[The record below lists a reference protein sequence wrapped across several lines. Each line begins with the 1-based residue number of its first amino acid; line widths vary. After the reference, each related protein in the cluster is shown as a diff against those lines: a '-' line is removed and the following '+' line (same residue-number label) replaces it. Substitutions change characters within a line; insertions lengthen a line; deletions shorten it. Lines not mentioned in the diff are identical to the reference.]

1 MKLIVLLQATKD
13 CVAKTLKRLEE
24 KIHGRVS
31 IYFLHEIAVNLALA
45 IHICSISFT
54 EYWIGPVA
62 AYLVRPC
69 LYLLEKINSLVHNDG
84 PKFKKLRS

>member
-1 MKLIVLLQATKD
+1 MKLILLLQATKD

-31 IYFLHEIAVNLALA
+31 IYFLPEIAVNLALA

-54 EYWIGPVA
+54 
-62 AYLVRPC
+62 
-69 LYLLEKINSLVHNDG
+69 
-84 PKFKKLRS
+84 